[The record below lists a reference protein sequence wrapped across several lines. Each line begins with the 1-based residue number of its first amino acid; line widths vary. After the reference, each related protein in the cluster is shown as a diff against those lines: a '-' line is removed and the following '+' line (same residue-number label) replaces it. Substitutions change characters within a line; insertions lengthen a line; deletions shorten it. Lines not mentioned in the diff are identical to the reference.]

1 MGFVKE
7 MCQKWIILLEIEYV
21 RILGLVEVLE
31 GNRDI
36 VMAV

>member
-1 MGFVKE
+1 MGFVKG

>member
-1 MGFVKE
+1 